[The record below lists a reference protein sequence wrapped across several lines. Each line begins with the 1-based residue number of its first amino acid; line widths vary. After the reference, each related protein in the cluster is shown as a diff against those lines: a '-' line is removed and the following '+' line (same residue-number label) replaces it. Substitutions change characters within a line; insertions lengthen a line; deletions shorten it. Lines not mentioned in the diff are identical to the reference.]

1 MKKTEKKNC
10 PKKENEQIALDLNDL
25 NQVTGSGDPF
35 ADIPRVPEQEIDPE
49 LRNNG

>member
-25 NQVTGSGDPF
+25 NQVSGAGDPF
-35 ADIPRVPEQEIDPE
+35 AEEPRVPENPIDDE
-49 LRNNG
+49 LRKNG